1 MSEQTLK
8 SGDDHA
14 KDVARRVSGL
24 LHSVQKCANRKGVC
38 RSCDGILHHAQELL
52 AALSASGAGDQSRK
66 FQSCQCPAAHGEPCP
81 LTVDECAARVPGVPA
96 AGLGD
101 LSRSGLE
108 VAPSAAERTTRQ
120 ILCSE
125 CFDARGFNNVHGTF
139 PQVYC
144 DACGRLCMGYG
155 TRPAAERT

>member
-1 MSEQTLK
+1 MSDLVHLVDVLRVWHEWRQTLP
-8 SGDDHA
+8 
-14 KDVARRVSGL
+14 KDRPFF
-24 LHSVQKCANRKGVC
+24 HSDGIRFVQKL
-38 RSCDGILHHAQELL
+38 DDLL
-52 AALSASGAGDQSRK
+52 ALSASGAGEDRQPKK
-66 FQSCQCPAAHGEPCP
+66 FQSCHCPAAHGEPCP